1 MEVTI
6 YKSLKSVYPDLKLPK
21 TDKGLENFFEEF
33 QTSCKQHNTESQK
46 ATNEEIESLK
56 SANQDLQKQ
65 LAERDNSPK
74 VVCAFKSFID
84 FNF

>member
-6 YKSLKSVYPDLKLPK
+6 CKSLKSIYPDLKLPK